1 MWKSAVV
8 AEPAFYYAPGWVQ
21 IANPE
26 YTLNGSTYK
35 VTLPIATTEKWQ
47 AQMPLVSDVAT
58 NSATTYDFFSY
69 THFK

>member
-35 VTLPIATTEKWQ
+35 VTLPIATTENGKRRCLLYLMWLQ
-47 AQMPLVSDVAT
+47 ILLQPMI
-58 NSATTYDFFSY
+58 FSY